1 MIKLKFHFL
10 LLPIVV
16 YTREYLLICFP
27 KFELSQFISCGHEE
41 YPLKLAH
48 KFSVLNRDPGNI
60 FQMSITYVIQ
70 LRLAC

>member
-48 KFSVLNRDPGNI
+48 KLPIGRQQVTQEVKG
-60 FQMSITYVIQ
+60 TYF
-70 LRLAC
+70 